1 MHIFGGTPATGLIC
15 GLYSVAR
22 SVLVAALVLPL
33 GYAAFTTLEV
43 SITTVFILNECMY
56 MYVCMCVRVQYV

>member
-15 GLYSVAR
+15 ALYSVAR

-43 SITTVFILNECMY
+43 SITTVFIPNECMY
-56 MYVCMCVRVQYV
+56 MYVCMCVSVQYV